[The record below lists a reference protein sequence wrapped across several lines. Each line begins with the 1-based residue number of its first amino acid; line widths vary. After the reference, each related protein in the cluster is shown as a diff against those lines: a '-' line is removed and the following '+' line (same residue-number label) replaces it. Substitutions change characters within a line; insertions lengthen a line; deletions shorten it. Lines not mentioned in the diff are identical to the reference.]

1 MSDRH
6 LNRRAFIKG
15 AAAFGTGVWLGIGRG
30 FASSKSAND
39 KLNIGI
45 IGVGNRAEANI
56 SGVKSQNIVALCDI
70 DEDYLCSAAEDF
82 PKAKTYT
89 DFRKLLEQPGI
100 DAVVISTADH
110 THAIA
115 TLMALDAGK
124 HVYCEKPLTHT
135 VREARTVA
143 NAAAANK
150 KLATQ
155 MGTQIHASSNYR
167 RVVELIQSGAIG
179 TVTEAHAFCHK
190 SWGGGAIATEGQPVP
205 KHIHFDL
212 WLGPAP
218 ARAYHSQYLPVNWR
232 RWWDFGGGTLG
243 DMGCHYLDLVHWSLG
258 LRHPKRIEAEG
269 PPPHPETTPP
279 WLVVNYEYDRS
290 AGLGTGLSVRVSWYD
305 GGKKPRLMTEGTVP
319 SWKAGVLFVGSKGML
334 LADYTKHRLLPE
346 SRFADFKAP
355 ARTIPESIGHYDEW
369 IEACKTGS
377 PTTCNFDYAGALS
390 EAVLLGNVSYRAGHK
405 IEWDATNLRVTNDPA
420 AMNFVSREYR
430 KGWTV

>member
-15 AAAFGTGVWLGIGRG
+15 AAVLGTGVWLGIGRG

-56 SGVKSQNIVALCDI
+56 SGVKGQNIVALCDI
-70 DEDYLCSAAEDF
+70 DEDYLRSAAEDF

-89 DFRKLLEQPGI
+89 DFRRLIEQPGI

-110 THAIA
+110 THAVA

-135 VREARTVA
+135 VHEARAVA
-143 NAAAANK
+143 TAAAK
-150 KLATQ
+150 TKLATQ

-167 RVVELIQSGAIG
+167 RVVELIQTGAIG

-190 SWGGGAIATEGQPVP
+190 SWGGGTQATEGQPVP
-205 KHIHFDL
+205 KHIHFDV

-218 ARAYHSQYLPVNWR
+218 VRPYHSQYLPVNWR
-232 RWWDFGGGTLG
+232 KWWDFGGGTLG
-243 DMGCHYLDLVHWSLG
+243 DMGCHYLDLVHWALG
-258 LRHPKRIEAEG
+258 LRHPKTIEAQG
-269 PPPHPETTPP
+269 PPLNPEMTPP
-279 WLVVNYEYDRS
+279 WLIVNYEYP
-290 AGLGTGLSVRVSWYD
+290 GVKVGWYD
-305 GGKKPRLMTEGTVP
+305 GGKKPKIMTESDIP
-319 SWKAGVLFVGSKGML
+319 NWKAGVLFVGTKGML

-355 ARTIPESIGHYDEW
+355 ARTIPDSIGHYDEW
-369 IEACKTGS
+369 IEACKSGS
-377 PTTCNFDYAGALS
+377 ATTCNFNYAGALS
-390 EAVLLGNVSYRAGHK
+390 EAVLLGNVAYRAGHK
-405 IEWDATNLRVTNDPA
+405 IEWDAANLRVTNDPG

-430 KGWTV
+430 KGWAV

>member
-1 MSDRH
+1 MGERH

-15 AAAFGTGVWLGIGRG
+15 AAVLGTGVWLGIGRG
-30 FASSKSAND
+30 FASGKSAND

-56 SGVKSQNIVALCDI
+56 SGVKCQNIIALCDI
-70 DEDYLCSAAEDF
+70 DEEYLRSATVDF

-89 DFRKLLEQPGI
+89 DFRKLLEHPGI

-110 THAIA
+110 THAVA

-135 VREARTVA
+135 VQEARAVST
-143 NAAAANK
+143 AAAK
-150 KLATQ
+150 SKLATQ

-190 SWGGGAIATEGQPVP
+190 SWGGGTHATETQPVP

-212 WLGPAP
+212 WLGPAASRP
-218 ARAYHSQYLPVNWR
+218 FHSQYLPVNWR
-232 RWWDFGGGTLG
+232 KWWDFGGGTLG
-243 DMGCHYLDLVHWSLG
+243 DMGCHYLDLVQWALK
-258 LRHPKRIEAEG
+258 LRHPKTIQAEG
-269 PPPHPETTPP
+269 PPPHPEMTPP
-279 WLVVNYEYDRS
+279 WLVVNYEYD
-290 AGLGTGLSVRVSWYD
+290 GLKVSWYD
-305 GGKKPRLMTEGTVP
+305 GGKKPRIMSENDIP
-319 SWKAGVLFVGSKGML
+319 NWKAGVLFVGSKGML

-355 ARTIPESIGHYDEW
+355 ARTIPDSIGHYEEW

-377 PTTCNFDYAGALS
+377 PTSCNFDYAGALS
-390 EAVLLGNVSYRAGHK
+390 EAVLLGNVAYRAGHK
-405 IEWDATNLRVTNDPA
+405 IEWDAANLRVTNDPN
-420 AMNFVSREYR
+420 AMNFVAREYR
-430 KGWTV
+430 KGWAV

>member
-1 MSDRH
+1 MGDRH

-15 AAAFGTGVWLGIGRG
+15 AAVLGTGVWLGIGRG
-30 FASSKSAND
+30 FASGKSAND

-45 IGVGNRAEANI
+45 IGVSNRAEANI
-56 SGVKSQNIVALCDI
+56 SGVKSQKVVALCDI
-70 DEDYLCSAAEDF
+70 DEGYLRSAAEDF
-82 PKAKTYT
+82 PKANTYT

-110 THAIA
+110 THAVA

-135 VREARTVA
+135 VHEARAVA
-143 NAAAANK
+143 NAATQK

-179 TVTEAHAFCHK
+179 TVTEAHAFCNK
-190 SWGGGAIATEGQPVP
+190 SWGGGAVATEGQAIP
-205 KHIHFDL
+205 KHLHFDL
-212 WLGPAP
+212 WLGPAA
-218 ARAYHSQYLPVNWR
+218 ARPYHSQYLPVNWR
-232 RWWDFGGGTLG
+232 KWWDFGGGTLG
-243 DMGCHYLDLVHWSLG
+243 DMGCHYLDLVHWALG
-258 LRHPKRIEAEG
+258 LRRPKTIEAEG
-269 PPPHPETTPP
+269 PPPNPETTPP
-279 WLVVNYEYDRS
+279 WLIVNYQYDGVKVTWS
-290 AGLGTGLSVRVSWYD
+290 D
-305 GGKKPRLMTEGTVP
+305 GGKKPRLITEGTVP
-319 SWKAGVLFVGSKGML
+319 SWKAGVLFVGAKGML

-346 SRFADFKAP
+346 SQFADFKAP
-355 ARTIPESIGHYDEW
+355 ARTIPDSIGHYEEW
-369 IEACKTGS
+369 IESCKTGS

-390 EAVLLGNVSYRAGHK
+390 ETVLLGNVAYRAGHK
-405 IEWDATNLRVTNDPA
+405 IEWDAANLRVTNDPA

>member
-1 MSDRH
+1 MGDRH

-15 AAAFGTGVWLGIGRG
+15 AAVLGTGVWLGIGRG
-30 FASSKSAND
+30 FASGKSAND

-70 DEDYLCSAAEDF
+70 DEEYLRSAAEDF

-89 DFRKLLEQPGI
+89 DFRKLIEQPGI

-110 THAIA
+110 THAVA
-115 TLMALDAGK
+115 TLMALESGK

-135 VREARTVA
+135 VHEARAVA
-143 NAAAANK
+143 NAASK
-150 KLATQ
+150 TKLATQ

-167 RVVELIQSGAIG
+167 RVVELIQGGAIG
-179 TVTEAHAFCHK
+179 GVTEAHAFCHK
-190 SWGGGAIATEGQPVP
+190 SWGGVTHATEGQPVP

-232 RWWDFGGGTLG
+232 KWWDFGGGTLG
-243 DMGCHYLDLVHWSLG
+243 DMGCHYLDLVHWALG
-258 LRHPKRIEAEG
+258 LRHPKTIQAEG
-269 PPPHPETTPP
+269 PARNPEMTPP
-279 WLVVNYEYDRS
+279 WLIVNYQYDGVKV
-290 AGLGTGLSVRVSWYD
+290 AWYD
-305 GGKKPRLMTEGTVP
+305 GGKKPRIMTESDIP
-319 SWKAGVLFVGSKGML
+319 NWKAGVLFVGTKGML

-355 ARTIPESIGHYDEW
+355 ARTIPDSIGHYDEW
-369 IEACKTGS
+369 IQACKTGS

-390 EAVLLGNVSYRAGHK
+390 EAVLLGNVAYRAGHK
-405 IEWDATNLRVTNDPA
+405 IEWDAANLRVTNDPA
-420 AMNFVSREYR
+420 AMNFVGREYR
-430 KGWTV
+430 KGWAV